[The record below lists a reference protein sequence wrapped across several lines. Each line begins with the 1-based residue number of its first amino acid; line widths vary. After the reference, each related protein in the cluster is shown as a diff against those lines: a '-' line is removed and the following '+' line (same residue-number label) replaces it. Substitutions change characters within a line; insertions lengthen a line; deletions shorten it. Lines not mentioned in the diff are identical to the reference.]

1 MIRRRWV
8 RLGRSIGGIFRRNGF
23 WWIVLVA
30 VTVAAGVG
38 LSWHFWEALRGNEDS
53 LSTTISNV
61 SLVLGG
67 VVAIELAV
75 WRSIVGERQTDAA
88 QRQAETAQSGLLNER
103 FQEGAEM
110 LGSENLSVRLGGI
123 YTLKHL
129 AAEHPEQYHVQV
141 MELLCAFVRH
151 PTKELSGDADGN
163 EKEQSPRADVS
174 AIAEIIRN
182 RTDAHIQVERKAEF
196 RLDLRYADLRRL
208 HLDES
213 DLSDAFLCGAD
224 LSWALLRRA
233 NLSNAQLQGAVF
245 SELGSGIKGK
255 SYQEKVLAKA
265 SFARLR
271 DANISG
277 ALFSSKRVNPAL
289 GLTQEYVDEACA
301 DPKNEPSF
309 EGVVDSETRK
319 PIVWQGTSCE
329 IA

>member
-8 RLGRSIGGIFRRNGF
+8 RLRRSIGGIFRRDGF

-38 LSWHFWEALRGNEDS
+38 LSWRFWEELRGNEDS

-67 VVAIELAV
+67 VIAIELAL
-75 WRSIVGERQTDAA
+75 WRSLVGVRQVDTA
-88 QRQAETAQSGLLNER
+88 QRGLSNER
-103 FQEGAEM
+103 FQKSAEM
-110 LGSENLSVRLGGI
+110 LGSEDLSVRLGGI
-123 YTLKHL
+123 YALQYL
-129 AAEHPEQYHVQV
+129 AEEYPELYHVQV
-141 MELLCAFVRH
+141 MKLLCAFVRH
-151 PTKELSGDADGN
+151 PTKEKSGDADLI

-174 AIAEIIRN
+174 AVAEIIRN

-208 HLDES
+208 NLDDS
-213 DLSDAFLCGAD
+213 DLSDALLFGAD
-224 LSWALLRRA
+224 LSWTFLRRA
-233 NLSNAQLQGAVF
+233 NLSNAQLQGVVF

-265 SFARLR
+265 SFAHLR

-277 ALFSSKRVNPAL
+277 ALFSSKRFNPAL
-289 GLTQEYVDEACA
+289 GLTQESVDEACA
-301 DPKNEPSF
+301 DPKSEPSF
-309 EGVVDSETRK
+309 EGVIDSETK
-319 PIVWQGTSCE
+319 QPILWHGKSCE
-329 IA
+329 GA